1 MKPPNFWNDPMN
13 MSLTLMDDTDE
24 TEEKEFASN
33 ILPSK
38 YEKVEIDQVIKEQ
51 PHLDNDQKKNIK
63 HTLEQYP
70 ILFNG
75 QLSKYQK
82 RKIHLELKPNAKPF
96 HSEAYTVPHVQLP
109 FYKEELDH
117 LQKMGVLKQTGE
129 SEWAAG
135 SFTTLKKDGRVRWV
149 SDFRELNKYIDHL
162 QKMGVLKQTGESE
175 WAAGSFTTLKKD
187 GRVRWVSDFREL
199 NKYIQRKVYPLP
211 GIQDV
216 LKKDE
221 QDTST
226 SRKLISACNMTPSY
240 SMKKVPNYAL

>member
-96 HSEAYTVPHVQLP
+96 HSKAYTVPHVQLP
-109 FYKEELDH
+109 FYKEEL
-117 LQKMGVLKQTGE
+117 
-129 SEWAAG
+129 
-135 SFTTLKKDGRVRWV
+135 
-149 SDFRELNKYIDHL
+149 DHL

-240 SMKKVPNYAL
+240 SMKKVPNYDAL

>member
-149 SDFRELNKYIDHL
+149 SDFRELNKYI
-162 QKMGVLKQTGESE
+162 
-175 WAAGSFTTLKKD
+175 
-187 GRVRWVSDFREL
+187 
-199 NKYIQRKVYPLP
+199 QRKVYPLP

>member
-51 PHLDNDQKKNIK
+51 THLDNDQKKNIK

-149 SDFRELNKYIDHL
+149 SDFRELNKYI
-162 QKMGVLKQTGESE
+162 
-175 WAAGSFTTLKKD
+175 
-187 GRVRWVSDFREL
+187 
-199 NKYIQRKVYPLP
+199 QRKVYPLP

-240 SMKKVPNYAL
+240 SMKKVPNYDAL

>member
-149 SDFRELNKYIDHL
+149 SDFRELNKYI
-162 QKMGVLKQTGESE
+162 
-175 WAAGSFTTLKKD
+175 
-187 GRVRWVSDFREL
+187 
-199 NKYIQRKVYPLP
+199 QRKVYPLP

-240 SMKKVPNYAL
+240 SMKKVPNYDAL